1 MRPIA
6 FSINFDSFNH
16 NFGFPKNFKD
26 PTFFKIFDRFLAY
39 SSKYNFKYSIYVI
52 GRDLENPEICAR
64 VRQWARDGHEIGNHS
79 YSHIQNL
86 GVQDYGKI
94 EYEILKSHEL
104 ICICSGREPRGFIC
118 PAWATSKKVFKVLV
132 ENKYLYDLSVFP
144 SLLLYPAVAK
154 NALNHL
160 RQPREALNILR
171 RGYLYPLTAP
181 LTPYFS
187 DENGNKTSFDN
198 QRKIIEMP
206 LPTLS
211 RFRGS
216 IWHIIWFIFS
226 RSFCERQLARYLA
239 SYDYFYYLMH
249 PADLA
254 NENDIGKRKSTM
266 QRMNVSLSKKRL
278 YMDMVFEQ
286 IIESGRPIVTLNKLA
301 LSFLRE
307 SS

>member
-52 GRDLENPEICAR
+52 GKDLENPEINAR
-64 VRQWARDGHEIGNHS
+64 VREWARQGHETANHS

-86 GVQDYGKI
+86 GVQDFHKI

-104 ICICSGREPRGFIC
+104 IYDCSGREPRGFIC
-118 PAWATSKKVFKVLV
+118 PAWAVSKKVFKVLV
-132 ENKYLYDLSVFP
+132 DNKYLYDTSIFP
-144 SLLLYPAVAK
+144 SFLLYPAVVK

-160 RQPREALNILR
+160 RRPKEAINILAR
-171 RGYLYPLTAP
+171 NYSYPLISP
-181 LTPYFS
+181 ISPYFI
-187 DENGNKTSFDN
+187 DENGQKASFDN

-226 RSFCERQLARYLA
+226 RRFCKRELAKYLA

-254 NENDIGKRKSTM
+254 NENDIKKRKSTM
-266 QRMNVSLSKKRL
+266 LRMNVSLAKKRL

-286 IIESGRPIVTLNKLA
+286 IIKSGRPIVTLNKLA
-301 LSFLRE
+301 LSFLRD